1 VGIGFPR
8 GKNLQR
14 VRIVNHPQG
23 IFFPQIPPLPDAGGF
38 SNFNRMQFGRTMMSI
53 DTRTP
58 PLWLGLDAMTT

>member
-23 IFFPQIPPLPDAGGF
+23 IFSPKFLLCQ
-38 SNFNRMQFGRTMMSI
+38 M
-53 DTRTP
+53 
-58 PLWLGLDAMTT
+58 LGALVISTACSSGEP